1 MRERMRVPWPAAS
14 MTTVGAVTGRMLEAD
29 RPRRPG
35 PAGGPVPT
43 APAAASSLRAVQ
55 VRPMLDGRVAV
66 ITGAGRG
73 LGAAI
78 ADELAAQG
86 ASVVIADLDEELA
99 ATTAEGLRTAGR
111 AATSR
116 VADVSDAEQVT
127 ELFDAVF
134 AEHGR
139 LDVLVNNAGVGAVGP
154 SEDLDFEVWSHTLA
168 VNLTGTFLCA
178 QAAARHM
185 LPEGRGVIVNIG
197 SVFATTGMPMRAAY
211 AASKHGVVGLT
222 KVLATEWASRGLR
235 VVAVDPAY
243 VRTALDDADQR
254 AGGYSEVDIAR
265 RTPMGRYAEP
275 AEVARVVAFLASDAA
290 SFVTGS
296 EVAVDGGWL
305 AYGGW

>member
-1 MRERMRVPWPAAS
+1 
-14 MTTVGAVTGRMLEAD
+14 
-29 RPRRPG
+29 
-35 PAGGPVPT
+35 
-43 APAAASSLRAVQ
+43 
-55 VRPMLDGRVAV
+55 MLDGRVAV

-86 ASVVIADLDEELA
+86 AAVVVADRDAELA
-99 ATTAEGLRTAGR
+99 RATAERLHVAGR
-111 AATSR
+111 FATPLA
-116 VADVSDAEQVT
+116 ADVTDAGQVA
-127 ELFDAVF
+127 ELFEAAVG
-134 AEHGR
+134 AHGR
-139 LDVLVNNAGVGAVGP
+139 LDVLVNNAGVGAVAP
-154 SEDLDFEVWSHTLA
+154 SEDLDLDVWSRTLA

-185 LPEGRGVIVNIG
+185 LPAGRGVIVNIG
-197 SVFATTGMPMRAAY
+197 SLFAVRGMPMRAAY

-243 VRTALDDADQR
+243 VRTALDDTDQR
-254 AGGYSEVDIAR
+254 EGGYSEADIAR
-265 RTPMGRYAEP
+265 RTPLGRYAEP

>member
-1 MRERMRVPWPAAS
+1 M
-14 MTTVGAVTGRMLEAD
+14 
-29 RPRRPG
+29 
-35 PAGGPVPT
+35 
-43 APAAASSLRAVQ
+43 
-55 VRPMLDGRVAV
+55 DGRVAV

-78 ADELAAQG
+78 AEELAAQG
-86 ASVVIADLDEELA
+86 AAVVVADRSEELA
-99 ATTAEGLRTAGR
+99 RATAERLRAGGH
-111 AATSR
+111 AATALE
-116 VADVSDAEQVT
+116 ADVSDPGQVT
-127 ELFDAVF
+127 ALFDAAV

-139 LDVLVNNAGVGAVGP
+139 LDVLVNNAGVGAVAP
-154 SEDLDFEVWSHTLA
+154 SEDLPFEVWSRTLA

-185 LPEGRGVIVNIG
+185 LPAGRGVIVNIG
-197 SVFATTGMPMRAAY
+197 SVFAATGMPMRAAY

-222 KVLATEWASRGLR
+222 KVLATEWAGRGLR

-254 AGGYSEVDIAR
+254 AGGYSEADIAR

-296 EVAVDGGWL
+296 EIAVDGGWL

>member
-1 MRERMRVPWPAAS
+1 M
-14 MTTVGAVTGRMLEAD
+14 
-29 RPRRPG
+29 
-35 PAGGPVPT
+35 
-43 APAAASSLRAVQ
+43 
-55 VRPMLDGRVAV
+55 DGRVAV
-66 ITGAGRG
+66 VTGAGRG

-78 ADELAAQG
+78 ADELAARG
-86 ASVVIADLDEELA
+86 AAVVVADRSGELA
-99 ATTAEGLRTAGR
+99 RASAERLRATGR
-111 AATSR
+111 VATPL
-116 VADVSDAEQVT
+116 VADVSDPTQVT
-127 ELFDAVF
+127 ALFEAAV

-139 LDVLVNNAGVGAVGP
+139 LDVLVNNAGVGAVAP
-154 SEDLDFEVWSHTLA
+154 SEELGFDVWSRTLA

-185 LPEGRGVIVNIG
+185 LPAGRGVIVNIG

-254 AGGYSEVDIAR
+254 AGGYTEADITR

-290 SFVTGS
+290 SFVPAARSRSTAAGSPTGAGRRALTRDAS
-296 EVAVDGGWL
+296 RPSAAPPRPSPPPRPACRRPGDRQ
-305 AYGGW
+305 ARPAASRSDRRTAPSPRA

>member
-1 MRERMRVPWPAAS
+1 MA
-14 MTTVGAVTGRMLEAD
+14 
-29 RPRRPG
+29 
-35 PAGGPVPT
+35 
-43 APAAASSLRAVQ
+43 RAVE
-55 VRPMLDGRVAV
+55 VATMLDGRVAV

-78 ADELAAQG
+78 AGELAAQG
-86 ASVVIADLDEELA
+86 AAVVIADRDEELA
-99 ATTAEGLRTAGR
+99 SAAAERLRAAGR
-111 AATSR
+111 AATPQA
-116 VADVSDAEQVT
+116 ADVTDPEQVT
-127 ELFDAVF
+127 ALFDAAV

-139 LDVLVNNAGVGAVGP
+139 LDVLVNNAGVGAVAP
-154 SEDLDFEVWSHTLA
+154 SEELGFDVWSRTLA

-185 LPEGRGVIVNIG
+185 LPTGRGVIVNIG
-197 SVFATTGMPMRAAY
+197 SLFAATGMPMRAAY
-211 AASKHGVVGLT
+211 AASKHGVAGLT
-222 KVLATEWASRGLR
+222 KVLATEWAGRGLR

-243 VRTALDDADQR
+243 VRSALDDADQR
-254 AGGYSEVDIAR
+254 DGGYTEADIAR

-275 AEVARVVAFLASDAA
+275 AEIARVVAFLASDAA

>member
-1 MRERMRVPWPAAS
+1 V
-14 MTTVGAVTGRMLEAD
+14 V
-29 RPRRPG
+29 
-35 PAGGPVPT
+35 
-43 APAAASSLRAVQ
+43 
-55 VRPMLDGRVAV
+55 DGRVAV
-66 ITGAGRG
+66 VTGAGRG

-78 ADELAAQG
+78 ADELSARG
-86 ASVVIADLDEELA
+86 AGVVIADRDAQLA
-99 ATTAEGLRTAGR
+99 ADAAAGLRAAGR
-111 AATSR
+111 QATSA
-116 VADVSDAEQVT
+116 VADVSDPAQVT
-127 ELFDAVF
+127 ALFDAAV

-139 LDVLVNNAGVGAVGP
+139 LDVLVNNAGLGAVAP
-154 SEDLDFEVWSHTLA
+154 SQELAIDVWSRTLA
-168 VNLTGTFLCA
+168 VNLTGTFLCV

-185 LPEGRGVIVNIG
+185 LPAGRGVIVNIG
-197 SVFATTGMPMRAAY
+197 SVFAATGMPMRAAY

-254 AGGYSEVDIAR
+254 AGGYSEADIAR

-275 AEVARVVAFLASDAA
+275 AEVARVLAFLASDAA

>member
-1 MRERMRVPWPAAS
+1 ME
-14 MTTVGAVTGRMLEAD
+14 
-29 RPRRPG
+29 
-35 PAGGPVPT
+35 
-43 APAAASSLRAVQ
+43 
-55 VRPMLDGRVAV
+55 GRVAV
-66 ITGAGRG
+66 VTGAGRG

-78 ADELAAQG
+78 A
-86 ASVVIADLDEELA
+86 EELA
-99 ATTAEGLRTAGR
+99 ARGARVV
-111 AATSR
+111 
-116 VADVSDAEQVT
+116 VADVDGELAAATTQRIASTGDAAASPEPLRRATSAACDVSDPAAVGA
-127 ELFDAVF
+127 LFDGIA

-139 LDVLVNNAGVGAVGP
+139 IDVLVNNAGVGAVAP
-154 SEDLDFEVWSHTLA
+154 SESLALEVWSRTLA

-185 LPEGRGVIVNIG
+185 LPAGRGVIVNIG
-197 SVFATTGMPMRAAY
+197 SVFAATGMPMRAAY

-222 KVLATEWASRGLR
+222 KVLGTEWATRGIR

-243 VRTALDDADQR
+243 VRTALDEADQR
-254 AGGYSEVDIAR
+254 AGGYTDDDIAR

-275 AEVARVVAFLASDAA
+275 AEIARVVAFLASDDA

>member
-1 MRERMRVPWPAAS
+1 
-14 MTTVGAVTGRMLEAD
+14 
-29 RPRRPG
+29 
-35 PAGGPVPT
+35 
-43 APAAASSLRAVQ
+43 
-55 VRPMLDGRVAV
+55 MLDGRVAV

-86 ASVVIADLDEELA
+86 ASVVIADRDQELA
-99 ATTAEGLRTAGR
+99 RATAEGLSAAGR
-111 AATSR
+111 VATPR

-127 ELFDAVF
+127 ELFDGVM

-139 LDVLVNNAGVGAVGP
+139 LDVLVNNAGVGAVAP
-154 SEDLDFEVWSHTLA
+154 SEELDFDVWSHTLA

-185 LPEGRGVIVNIG
+185 LPVGRGVIVNIG
-197 SVFATTGMPMRAAY
+197 SLFAATGMPMRAAY

-243 VRTALDDADQR
+243 VRTALDDTDQR
-254 AGGYSEVDIAR
+254 DGGYTEADIAR

>member
-1 MRERMRVPWPAAS
+1 M
-14 MTTVGAVTGRMLEAD
+14 
-29 RPRRPG
+29 
-35 PAGGPVPT
+35 
-43 APAAASSLRAVQ
+43 
-55 VRPMLDGRVAV
+55 DGRVAV
-66 ITGAGRG
+66 VTGAGRG

-78 ADELAAQG
+78 ADELSAQG
-86 ASVVIADLDEELA
+86 AAVVVADRDAELA
-99 ATTAEGLRTAGR
+99 GAAAEGLRAAGR
-111 AATSR
+111 AATAV
-116 VADVSDAEQVT
+116 VADVCDPGQVT
-127 ELFDAVF
+127 ALFDATV
-134 AEHGR
+134 ADHGR
-139 LDVLVNNAGVGAVGP
+139 LDVLVNNAGVGAVAP
-154 SEDLDFEVWSHTLA
+154 SQELDHDVWSRTLA

-185 LPEGRGVIVNIG
+185 LPAGRGAIVNIG
-197 SVFATTGMPMRAAY
+197 SVFAATGMPMRAAY

-222 KVLATEWASRGLR
+222 KVLAGEWASRGLR

-243 VRTALDDADQR
+243 VRTALDDADQL
-254 AGGYSEVDIAR
+254 AGGYGEDDIAR